1 MKWLIVGNFLIA
13 LIAIFLSAFV
23 FKEYKPSDLAALE
36 RRIII
41 HENKVKELSNSLKN
55 MTEVFNIKQQF
66 LKELEDQ
73 QTSFYRDISFRN
85 EALDKEILSIKQR
98 IKNDPEVIALLEIEY
113 LIRVANQKSM
123 LERNLVAARFLMKEV
138 YETLENNSKLISEF
152 SILKEA
158 IDQDIKRLETV
169 DLPDI
174 SKIYREIDNM
184 VRRITSLEF
193 SVDKEERSKSDND
206 SENTEAGFE
215 NLNTDS
221 VFLDILI
228 SELSKLVEFG
238 KIDDGFKPVLSDKE
252 DYLLRQRVNVNL
264 NIAQLS
270 LLRGNNEIFQRSLA
284 QAKETLSSHFQVNEE
299 LDRIYSDLRA
309 LNDILIEK
317 QGPSLS
323 LSLSRVRRS
332 INKVADQELD

>member
-13 LIAIFLSAFV
+13 SIAVSLSAFV

-36 RRIII
+36 RRIIT
-41 HENKVKELSNSLKN
+41 HENKIVELSASLKN
-55 MTEVFNIKQQF
+55 MREAFNVQQLF
-66 LKELEDQ
+66 LKEMEDQ
-73 QTSFYRDISFRN
+73 QTSFYRDISLRN
-85 EALDKEILSIKQR
+85 EVLNQEILSIKQR
-98 IKNDPEVIALLEIEY
+98 IKSDPEVIALLEIEY

-123 LERNLVAARFLMKEV
+123 LERNLAGARFLMKEAS
-138 YETLENNSKLISEF
+138 ERLENNSKLISEF
-152 SILKEA
+152 TIIKEA
-158 IDQDIKRLETV
+158 IDQDIKALETI

-184 VRRITSLEF
+184 AKRITSLKF
-193 SVDKEERSKSDND
+193 SVDKEDSSKSVTDID
-206 SENTEAGFE
+206 NTEEGVN

-238 KIDDGFKPVLSDKE
+238 KIDNEFKPVLSDKE
-252 DYLLRQRVNVNL
+252 DYLLRQRADINL

-270 LLRGNNEIFQRSLA
+270 LLRGDNEIFRESLA
-284 QAKETLSSHFQVNEE
+284 EAKEILSSHYQLNEE
-299 LDRIYSDLRA
+299 LDSIHSELKA
-309 LNDILIEK
+309 LDEVLIEK

-323 LSLSRVRRS
+323 KSLSSVRNS
-332 INKVADQELD
+332 INKVADQELH